1 MAERE
6 EQMKDLVAVEVK
18 NNIGTIEDNLEAV
31 GESIRKQCES
41 YASVVVTED
50 TVKDGKK
57 FLADVRKEQKAL
69 DDERKEIKK
78 AWMKPYEEFEARA
91 KKIIA
96 LYDEPIRLINGQ
108 LDEYEEQRK
117 EAKRQVINDIY
128 KEVVEEP
135 DRQEF
140 KDWLPLEKIY
150 DKRWENATCTDK
162 KIRESM
168 EASFAQLN
176 MSVGTIRSMQSEWE
190 ADALKVLR
198 ETGSLQMAV
207 DKITQLTSQAKR
219 IEERKMQQE
228 EEKRKEEERKKA
240 GEEKAAQEQAADVP
254 KQKLPE
260 QTADLP
266 FGTAEIPVG
275 ELPFASEKMITLKVT
290 VGEGILPEVR
300 EFLDER
306 FITYEVI

>member
-1 MAERE
+1 M
-6 EQMKDLVAVEVK
+6 DNLVAVEVK
-18 NNIGTIEDNLEAV
+18 NNIGSIEDNLEAV

-57 FLADVRKEQKAL
+57 FLADVRREQKAL

-91 KKIIA
+91 KAIIA
-96 LYDEPIRLINGQ
+96 LYDEPIRMINGQ
-108 LDEYEEQRK
+108 LDEYEEQRR
-117 EAKRQVINDIY
+117 EAKRQDIRAIY
-128 KEVVEEP
+128 EQVVNEPEMKE
-135 DRQEF
+135 F
-140 KDWLPLEKIY
+140 ADWLPLEKIY
-150 DKRWENATCTDK
+150 DRRWENATCTDK

-168 EASFAQLN
+168 EASFHQLE

-190 ADALKVLR
+190 TDALSVLR

-207 DKITQLTSQAKR
+207 DKITQLTKQAKR
-219 IEERKMQQE
+219 IEEMKQQE
-228 EEKRKEEERKKA
+228 EEKRREEERKKA
-240 GEEKAAQEQAADVP
+240 EEEKTAQEQTEEVP
-254 KQKLPE
+254 NQKPSE
-260 QTADLP
+260 PDETFP
-266 FGTAEIPVG
+266 FGEVQIPVE
-275 ELPFASEKMITLKVT
+275 ELPFAAEKMITLKVT
-290 VGEGILPEVR
+290 VGKGILQEVT